1 MKLEATFLT
10 FTDELVDYLVSI
22 AAVLYR
28 VMLIVLLYCCFYLLF
43 SGHSGVLDCIPLRLV
58 LGLI

>member
-10 FTDELVDYLVSI
+10 FTDELVDYLAST

-28 VMLIVLLYCCFYLLF
+28 LKVLLYCWFFLLF